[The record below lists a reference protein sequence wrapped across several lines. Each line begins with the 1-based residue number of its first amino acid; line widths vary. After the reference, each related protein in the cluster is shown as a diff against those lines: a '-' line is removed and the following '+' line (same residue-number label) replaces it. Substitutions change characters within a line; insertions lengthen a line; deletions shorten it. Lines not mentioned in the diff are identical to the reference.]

1 MSDTVER
8 TSSSQT
14 SQAGDRPAA
23 AASSAEPR
31 PALGPLLAV
40 IDERVPVER
49 RETVAAFAKAYLRRL
64 ADDEI
69 AAAPAEELYGLVCST
84 FEFVDGR
91 RLQPWVV
98 RAFNPEVVTDG
109 FTAPGTILETN
120 VDDSPFLV
128 DSVTEELTARNLVV
142 RRILHPVIGTSR
154 DEEGRLERV
163 SSARDASHRES
174 VMHFELDRRLTD
186 TSRADL
192 EGRVKTI
199 LRDVR
204 LVVRDFEP
212 MQDRA
217 HHMLELARQAAV
229 RYSPQEVGETVD
241 FLDWL
246 LQLNFVF
253 LGYREYELVDSPDG
267 RAIRAA
273 AGSGLGILSDVNRST
288 FADTTLLDS
297 LEPGLRRRIE
307 DGDLLVF
314 SKTNA
319 YSTVHRRARMDYIGV
334 RHVSPDGEIIGEARM
349 IGLFTSKAYMEPAAK
364 TPLLHHKLEQVLTA
378 EDLIPGSHD
387 YKAATTLFE
396 SFPKDELFQAS
407 AGELRRLI
415 SGLLQL
421 NGTAASACW
430 SVAYLTAGASLSSWR
445 CLGIGST
452 RGCERACR
460 TCSRTGST
468 VPRSTI
474 TCRSARRRTRVS
486 SSPSTSTPACR
497 SRRCRTRSWSKRSN
511 DSRAPG
517 TTTSAT
523 RWWRGWV
530 PTVAR
535 R

>member
-8 TSSSQT
+8 TSSSQI

-31 PALGPLLAV
+31 SALGPLLAL

-91 RLQPWVV
+91 RLHPWVV
-98 RAFNPEVVTDG
+98 RAFNPEVAKDG

-174 VMHFELDRRLTD
+174 VMHFELDRRLAD
-186 TSRADL
+186 ASRADL
-192 EGRVKTI
+192 EERVKTI

-217 HHMLELARQAAV
+217 HHMLELARLAAV

-253 LGYREYELVDSPDG
+253 LGYREYELVDTPDG

-273 AGSGLGILSDVNRST
+273 AGSGLGILSNVEPLDVRRHDACWTRSIRDCAT
-288 FADTTLLDS
+288 HRGRGPVGLLEDQRVLDGPS
-297 LEPGLRRRIE
+297 ARSHGL
-307 DGDLLVF
+307 
-314 SKTNA
+314 
-319 YSTVHRRARMDYIGV
+319 HRRTAREPRGRDHRRGPHDRALHVEGV
-334 RHVSPDGEIIGEARM
+334 HGACREDAAPAPQAR
-349 IGLFTSKAYMEPAAK
+349 
-364 TPLLHHKLEQVLTA
+364 
-378 EDLIPGSHD
+378 
-387 YKAATTLFE
+387 
-396 SFPKDELFQAS
+396 
-407 AGELRRLI
+407 
-415 SGLLQL
+415 
-421 NGTAASACW
+421 
-430 SVAYLTAGASLSSWR
+430 AGAHR
-445 CLGIGST
+445 GGSD
-452 RGCERACR
+452 
-460 TCSRTGST
+460 
-468 VPRSTI
+468 PRI
-474 TCRSARRRTRVS
+474 A
-486 SSPSTSTPACR
+486 
-497 SRRCRTRSWSKRSN
+497 
-511 DSRAPG
+511 
-517 TTTSAT
+517 
-523 RWWRGWV
+523 
-530 PTVAR
+530 
-535 R
+535 